1 MKRELG
7 IARCGLACC
16 LCSENVTCGGCDS
29 GDCPDKDGCENRACS
44 MERGLS
50 HCFACEEGCRK
61 GLLGK
66 IKPYGFTLFARRYG
80 AEELLDCLER
90 NEQKGVVYHREG
102 IWGDYDQ
109 FDDVEELL
117 RFIKTGESG
126 KDKEALKKM
135 THLEQMVGELLD
147 QAKVCFIAYLD
158 DEGYPVTKAMLQPR
172 ERNNLGEI
180 WFSTNT
186 SSQKVRAFRENPKAS
201 VHFVD
206 LEQFKGV
213 SLVGTVEVLETPEAK
228 ERLWRQGDQLY
239 YKQGVNDPD
248 YCVLRFNAVKGR
260 YYHNFQSE
268 DFEVRD

>member
-1 MKRELG
+1 MLQK
-7 IARCGLACC
+7 
-16 LCSENVTCGGCDS
+16 S
-29 GDCPDKDGCENRACS
+29 
-44 MERGLS
+44 
-50 HCFACEEGCRK
+50 
-61 GLLGK
+61 
-66 IKPYGFTLFARRYG
+66 KPYGFTAFARRYG
-80 AEELLDCLER
+80 EQALLDCLER

-186 SSQKVRAFRENPKAS
+186 SSQIERIPKPVCTLS
-201 VHFVD
+201 IWSN
-206 LEQFKGV
+206 LKG
-213 SLVGTVEVLETPEAK
+213 SAWLAPWRYWKRRKQKSGCGGKGTSSIISGA
-228 ERLWRQGDQLY
+228 
-239 YKQGVNDPD
+239 
-248 YCVLRFNAVKGR
+248 
-260 YYHNFQSE
+260 
-268 DFEVRD
+268 